1 MTPIQQ
7 TYQEAKMKWTIKML
21 ICLSLLLFPLHF
33 LWAQVSK
40 PPQKN
45 PELLNLGKKL
55 YDQYCLTCHG
65 QKGDG
70 KGPVGAAL
78 KPPPRDFNIPL
89 KQWTHAKGDLKKVF
103 EVISKGIPNTSMVK
117 WDQLSEQERWAL
129 TFYVAEFGAPKPPPK
144 KK

>member
-1 MTPIQQ
+1 
-7 TYQEAKMKWTIKML
+7 MKWFL
-21 ICLSLLLFPLHF
+21 ELSLCFFLLLSPFHSLF
-33 LWAQVSK
+33 AQPPK
-40 PPQKN
+40 PPKKS
-45 PELLNLGKKL
+45 PELLNVGKKL
-55 YDQYCLTCHG
+55 YDQYCATCHG
-65 QKGDG
+65 PKGDG

-89 KQWTHAKGDLKKVF
+89 SQWTHAKGNLNKVY

-129 TFYVAEFGAPKPPPK
+129 TYYVAEFATSKTPTK

>member
-1 MTPIQQ
+1 
-7 TYQEAKMKWTIKML
+7 MKWMISMW
-21 ICLSLLLFPLHF
+21 IFLSLLLSPVHAI
-33 LWAQVSK
+33 WAQVPK

-55 YDQYCLTCHG
+55 YDQYCATCHG
-65 QKGDG
+65 HKGDG
-70 KGPVGAAL
+70 RGPVGAAL